1 MRGWWGEAS
10 SSMDTAHSQR
20 TKSTTGQTQQHTRGR
35 VSTGQAV
42 TTGGSAV
49 VAGEPN
55 TYLSHFH
62 PAWWPKCHTSHLW
75 VVTGE
80 WEAGY
85 RAEIHRWTG
94 KAARSGQRHPT
105 RKRRW
110 CHQVD
115 SVSWSIRVL
124 AGALQ
129 RGTISVDRDAERQV
143 KHVLPLLLVA
153 FLYK

>member
-1 MRGWWGEAS
+1 MPYSGPLQSDPIHVVVRDLHDLLQAEHAGVVGEAS

-62 PAWWPKCHTSHLW
+62 PAW
-75 VVTGE
+75 
-80 WEAGY
+80 
-85 RAEIHRWTG
+85 
-94 KAARSGQRHPT
+94 
-105 RKRRW
+105 
-110 CHQVD
+110 
-115 SVSWSIRVL
+115 
-124 AGALQ
+124 
-129 RGTISVDRDAERQV
+129 
-143 KHVLPLLLVA
+143 
-153 FLYK
+153 